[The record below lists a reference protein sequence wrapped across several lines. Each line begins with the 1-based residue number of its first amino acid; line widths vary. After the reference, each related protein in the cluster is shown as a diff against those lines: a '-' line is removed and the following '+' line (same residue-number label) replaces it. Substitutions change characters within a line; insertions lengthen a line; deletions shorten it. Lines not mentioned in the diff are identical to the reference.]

1 MNTGTYS
8 ATTVIFP
15 SDYHTHTVL
24 CKHAVGT
31 TAEYRQKARE
41 LGLAELC
48 FTDHCPEPSG
58 YDPKHRMTLEELP
71 RYYDLIHPLQDGG
84 TPPVLAGLEADYFPG
99 CESFLAGFLPAQ
111 PLDLV
116 MGSVH
121 FIKDWAFD
129 NPNYIKTWESADLKG
144 VWREYF
150 KLIRQLVD
158 TKLFDVISHFDLPKK
173 FGHRLRDADMKEFVQ
188 PVLDHIAR
196 NGMAIEINTSGW
208 RRHVAEAYPSPLI
221 LSLAAEREI
230 PLTFGSDAHAP
241 DEIGYQFREAVAL
254 AHDTGCKT
262 ALRFKHRQATRH
274 PLSSLDCVRRKIPD
288 GCAEPNRGA

>member
-1 MNTGTYS
+1 MKNH
-8 ATTVIFP
+8 TTP
-15 SDYHTHTVL
+15 CAAPLLPPDYHTHTVL
-24 CKHAVGT
+24 CKHAVGST
-31 TAEYRQKARE
+31 EEYRQKARE
-41 LGLAELC
+41 IGLAELC

-58 YDPKHRMTLEELP
+58 YDARHRMTLDELP
-71 RYYDLIHPLQDGG
+71 QYYDLIRPLQDGG
-84 TPPVLAGLEADYFPG
+84 VPPVLAGLEADYFPG
-99 CESFLAGFLPAQ
+99 CESFLSSFLPAQ

-121 FIKDWAFD
+121 YIKDWGFD
-129 NPNYIKTWESADLKG
+129 DPHYLKTWESADLKG

-158 TKLFDVISHFDLPKK
+158 TRLFDVISHFDLPKK

-196 NGMAIEINTSGW
+196 SGMAIEINTSGW
-208 RRHVAEAYPSPLI
+208 RRQVAEAYPSPLI

-241 DEIGYQFREAVAL
+241 DEIGCQFKEAVAL
-254 AHDTGCKT
+254 ARDTGCMNS
-262 ALRFKHRQATRH
+262 LRFKNRH
-274 PLSSLDCVRRKIPD
+274 PTRYLLA
-288 GCAEPNRGA
+288 G

>member
-1 MNTGTYS
+1 MNTTTPTS
-8 ATTVIFP
+8 AAP
-15 SDYHTHTVL
+15 LLPPDYHTHTIL

-41 LGLAELC
+41 LGLTELC

-58 YDPKHRMTLEELP
+58 YDPKHRMSLDEVP
-71 RYYDLIHPLQDGG
+71 QYYDLIRPLQDGG
-84 TPPVLAGLEADYFPG
+84 MPPVLTGLEADYFPG

-121 FIKDWAFD
+121 YIKDWGFD
-129 NPNYIKTWESADLKG
+129 DPHYLKTWESADLKG

-150 KLIRQLVD
+150 TLIRQLVD

-173 FGHRLRDADMKEFVQ
+173 FGHRLRDADMKEYVQ

-196 NGMAIEINTSGW
+196 QGMAIEINTSGW

-241 DEIGYQFREAVAL
+241 DEIGYQFTEAL
-254 AHDTGCKT
+254 ALARETGCRYS
-262 ALRFKHRQATRH
+262 LRFNQRHPTRH
-274 PLSSLDCVRRKIPD
+274 LLS
-288 GCAEPNRGA
+288 